1 MSRTLFPIAASSFD
15 VLILNM
21 RRCVSRS
28 NVKCSASAEA
38 AVLQDSSSFSANFFW
53 CIRFALVVVQLLLA
67 IEVHSARVTKRTL
80 LHGSPSTSSVVK
92 RSRESYLP
100 TSLKHSPKNKFR
112 FHGIVMFCLSTN
124 SRKIYMILQSL
135 AFKRLFSA

>member
-1 MSRTLFPIAASSFD
+1 MRLAGQSGRYRVSRRCQAYYCATVNLRQARWMSRTLFPIAASSFD
-15 VLILNM
+15 VLTLNM

-53 CIRFALVVVQLLLA
+53 CVRFGLVIVQLLLA
-67 IEVHSARVTKRTL
+67 IEVHSAHVTKRTL

-92 RSRESYLP
+92 RSRESYLQ
-100 TSLKHSPKNKFR
+100 TSCKHSPKK
-112 FHGIVMFCLSTN
+112 
-124 SRKIYMILQSL
+124 
-135 AFKRLFSA
+135 